1 MSKKKK
7 KFDDWMPSKPAFVGA
22 QKYSEEQAEARERYK
37 KQKEYNIKARK
48 HANTRARLKKDD
60 Q

>member
-1 MSKKKK
+1 
-7 KFDDWMPSKPAFVGA
+7 MPSKPAFVGA

-48 HANTRARLKKDD
+48 YANTRARLKKDD